1 VSVTTTLLAYM
12 HGGSLTNLIHPYMAI
27 PIVAITGIRFGRF
40 AGYSFMV
47 GVPIGIA
54 MMIAM
59 FFIPSNL

>member
-1 VSVTTTLLAYM
+1 
-12 HGGSLTNLIHPYMAI
+12 MAI

-47 GVPIGIA
+47 GVLIGIM

-59 FFIPSNL
+59 LFIPPQL